1 MDIHLVSDALLAPE
15 DAKVFPRG
23 HPSIEGSF
31 RTRTISPLTLQVMY
45 KTIRL
50 TKAALIPSDGLER
63 QREKERHT
71 DSKFSSRGT
80 HHLGPNDGKSLAPY
94 FITL

>member
-45 KTIRL
+45 KTVRL

-63 QREKERHT
+63 DRERK
-71 DSKFSSRGT
+71 RGT
-80 HHLGPNDGKSLAPY
+80 R
-94 FITL
+94 TLNFPVEELTILDQMMENH